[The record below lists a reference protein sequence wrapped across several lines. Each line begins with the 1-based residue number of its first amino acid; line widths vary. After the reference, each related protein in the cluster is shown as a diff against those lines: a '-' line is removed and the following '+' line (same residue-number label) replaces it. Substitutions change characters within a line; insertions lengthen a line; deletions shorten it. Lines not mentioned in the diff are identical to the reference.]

1 MKKEYTK
8 PTARKVVFNYEKV
21 AAKSG
26 DPCYW
31 GSYYEGRFCH
41 ETYQATNG
49 ISLAAIPD
57 CGWVQE
63 REG

>member
-21 AAKSG
+21 AAESG
-26 DPCYW
+26 TPCYW
-31 GSYYEGRFCH
+31 GSYYKGKYCY
-41 ETYQATNG
+41 ETYQATKG
-49 ISLAAIPD
+49 IRLAAIPE

-63 REG
+63 RED

>member
-21 AAKSG
+21 AAESG
-26 DPCYW
+26 TRCYW
-31 GSYYEGRFCH
+31 GSYYEGRYCY
-41 ETYQATNG
+41 ETYQETKG
-49 ISLAAIPD
+49 ISLARIPD

-63 REG
+63 RED